1 MITQEMKIKIV
12 QLSVQED
19 LAVNQSRLMTAL
31 DTAQMD
37 EWGGA
42 GALLKTAPQRD
53 QALAAEINLG
63 EVIADLS
70 RRTDY

>member
-19 LAVNQSRLMTAL
+19 MAVNQSRLMTAL

-37 EWGGA
+37 EWGG